1 MLPQGYMDRVTVL
14 TERAQELFPN
24 EVLYNKKQIAQITGQ
39 AVGTLYNDKK
49 RKFRA
54 WRNRK
59 ITIREYVRMEMQ

>member
-1 MLPQGYMDRVTVL
+1 MLPQGFNDRVEAL
-14 TERAQELFPN
+14 TERAHVLFPD

-49 RKFRA
+49 RKFRQ